1 MKKRWLVCALLLLL
15 SVGLFGRAG
24 SGGRRQRPN
33 PCLSSLPSWCG
44 ERGTTAPP
52 VSPARRAMAMRWK
65 SPTPMQPKSL
75 AGWMSMRKGVFQ
87 TTRVSRME
95 VAPGNPAGERLSVPN
110 PGGNTW
116 YLHFTAA
123 DGGLI
128 QGDLTAVQRN
138 P

>member
-1 MKKRWLVCALLLLL
+1 MKKRWLVYSLLLLL
-15 SVGLFGRAG
+15 SVGLFGCAG
-24 SGGRRQRPN
+24 SGETAATQPVPVVPAQLVLGEGHHRTPSFTCTPGNGDALEISYTNAAQV
-33 PCLSSLPSWCG
+33 PCWVDVY
-44 ERGTTAPP
+44 EE
-52 VSPARRAMAMRWK
+52 
-65 SPTPMQPKSL
+65 
-75 AGWMSMRKGVFQ
+75 GVFQ

-95 VAPGNPAGERLSVPN
+95 VAPGNPARERLSVPN
-110 PGGNTW
+110 PGGNTY

>member
-1 MKKRWLVCALLLLL
+1 MKKRWLVYSLLLLL
-15 SVGLFGRAG
+15 SVGLFGCAG
-24 SGGRRQRPN
+24 SGETAATQPVPVVPAQLVWGEGHHRTPSFTCTPGNGDALEISYTNAAQV
-33 PCLSSLPSWCG
+33 PCWVDVY
-44 ERGTTAPP
+44 EE
-52 VSPARRAMAMRWK
+52 
-65 SPTPMQPKSL
+65 
-75 AGWMSMRKGVFQ
+75 GVFQ

-95 VAPGNPAGERLSVPN
+95 VAPGNPARERLSVPN
-110 PGGNTW
+110 PGGNRY

>member
-1 MKKRWLVCALLLLL
+1 MKKRWLVYALLLLL
-15 SVGLFGRAG
+15 SVGLFGCAG
-24 SGGRRQRPN
+24 GGGTAATQPVPVVPAQLVWGEGHHRTPSFTCTPGNGDALEISYTNAAQV
-33 PCLSSLPSWCG
+33 PCWVDVY
-44 ERGTTAPP
+44 EE
-52 VSPARRAMAMRWK
+52 
-65 SPTPMQPKSL
+65 
-75 AGWMSMRKGVFQ
+75 GVFQ

-95 VAPGNPAGERLSVPN
+95 VAPGNPARERLSVPN
-110 PGGNTW
+110 PGGNTY

>member
-1 MKKRWLVCALLLLL
+1 MKKRWLGYSLLLLL
-15 SVGLFGRAG
+15 SVGLFGCAG
-24 SGGRRQRPN
+24 SGETAATQPVPVVPAQLVWGEGHHRTPSFTCTPGNGDALEISYTNAAQV
-33 PCLSSLPSWCG
+33 PCWVDVY
-44 ERGTTAPP
+44 EE
-52 VSPARRAMAMRWK
+52 
-65 SPTPMQPKSL
+65 
-75 AGWMSMRKGVFQ
+75 GVFQ

-95 VAPGNPAGERLSVPN
+95 VAPGNPARERLSVPN
-110 PGGNTW
+110 PGGNTY

>member
-1 MKKRWLVCALLLLL
+1 MKKRWLVYSLLLLL
-15 SVGLFGRAG
+15 SVGLFGCAG
-24 SGGRRQRPN
+24 SGETAATQPVPVVPAQLVWGEGHHRTPSFTCTPGNGDALEISYTNAAQV
-33 PCLSSLPSWCG
+33 PCWVDVY
-44 ERGTTAPP
+44 EE
-52 VSPARRAMAMRWK
+52 
-65 SPTPMQPKSL
+65 
-75 AGWMSMRKGVFQ
+75 GVFQ

-95 VAPGNPAGERLSVPN
+95 VAPGNPARERLS
-110 PGGNTW
+110 GNTY

>member
-15 SVGLFGRAG
+15 SVGLFGCAG
-24 SGGRRQRPN
+24 SGETAATQPVPVFPAQLVWGEGHHRTPSFTCTPGNGDALEISYTNAAQV
-33 PCLSSLPSWCG
+33 PCWVDVY
-44 ERGTTAPP
+44 EE
-52 VSPARRAMAMRWK
+52 
-65 SPTPMQPKSL
+65 
-75 AGWMSMRKGVFQ
+75 GVFQ

-95 VAPGNPAGERLSVPN
+95 VAPGNPAGKGCLSRTPLAI
-110 PGGNTW
+110 PG